1 MSPRLLLV
9 DALNLIRRVYAGQ
22 PGEEGAEKAVSA
34 RASSARSLLRAL
46 RQCAPTHALCVF
58 DGDGSSWRHEIF
70 PEYKQGHAPMPAPL
84 AETLDSYRL
93 TFGDMGVASLVK
105 PQLEADDVVATIATK
120 AANSASVTI
129 LSTDKIFLSL
139 LPIGVRVRDHFKG
152 EYLDARYV
160 QKRFGVRPDQLT
172 DFLALAGDRG
182 NNITVFPESARRP
195 LESCWRHSSRW
206 IECWRRQAIST
217 ESSANDYASTQRL
230 RAGVECW
237 SRFSPIYVPAQMVA
251 TQASLLHF
259 LLFLTYTDCLES
271 AI

>member
-70 PEYKQGHAPMPAPL
+70 PEYKEGHAPMPAPL

-152 EYLDARYV
+152 EYLDAGYV
-160 QKRFGVRPDQLT
+160 QKRFGVRPEQLT

-182 NNITVFPESARRP
+182 NNINGVPGVGKKTAGELLARFGTLAGALGAGADVEGKLGERLREHAETARRCRTLVALRTDLELGVNLSEMRYLP
-195 LESCWRHSSRW
+195 LDGDE
-206 IECWRRQAIST
+206 
-217 ESSANDYASTQRL
+217 
-230 RAGVECW
+230 
-237 SRFSPIYVPAQMVA
+237 
-251 TQASLLHF
+251 
-259 LLFLTYTDCLES
+259 
-271 AI
+271 